1 MGFSLKE
8 LIPSCREK
16 SPGTR
21 GRGRHPGANVV
32 PAAYHAGLPLGVGL
46 LDPAQLRQR
55 EDGGDGVGERELVV
69 TARGPLQ
76 LQTWGGGRVHRSG
89 AGTALRAHWPRD
101 AGADPRH
108 SSGSWAADLPA
119 HLGAG
124 APSEDYQAPRAGEP
138 ARLEAGA
145 GSVSEKLRQWAG
157 SPHTPLTRDAEAAG
171 VEGSTLRGGDVDL
184 QAELLQGPAVGLG
197 HVLPGGGDVR
207 LRHKQAAQT
216 HVDVLWEAA
225 AW

>member
-16 SPGTR
+16 SPGAGDATLAPTWCPPLTTLAFLSALVCLTQR
-21 GRGRHPGANVV
+21 SCVSGRTVEMA
-32 PAAYHAGLPLGVGL
+32 LESESL
-46 LDPAQLRQR
+46 LLLHVAPCSFR
-55 EDGGDGVGERELVV
+55 
-69 TARGPLQ
+69 P
-76 LQTWGGGRVHRSG
+76 GGGRVHRSG

-124 APSEDYQAPRAGEP
+124 APSEDYQAPRAGEL

-145 GSVSEKLRQWAG
+145 GSMSEKLRQWAG

>member
-1 MGFSLKE
+1 MALESESL
-8 LIPSCREK
+8 LLLHVAPCSFRPGGGGA
-16 SPGTR
+16 SPPIGSGNSSARPLAT
-21 GRGRHPGANVV
+21 GRGGRPT
-32 PAAYHAGLPLGVGL
+32 
-46 LDPAQLRQR
+46 AQLWLL
-55 EDGGDGVGERELVV
+55 GG
-69 TARGPLQ
+69 
-76 LQTWGGGRVHRSG
+76 
-89 AGTALRAHWPRD
+89 
-101 AGADPRH
+101 
-108 SSGSWAADLPA
+108 DLPA

>member
-16 SPGTR
+16 SPGAGDATLAPTWCPPLTTLAFLSALVCLTQR
-21 GRGRHPGANVV
+21 SCVSGRTVEMA
-32 PAAYHAGLPLGVGL
+32 LESESL
-46 LDPAQLRQR
+46 LLLHVAPCSFR
-55 EDGGDGVGERELVV
+55 
-69 TARGPLQ
+69 P
-76 LQTWGGGRVHRSG
+76 GGGRVHRSG

-157 SPHTPLTRDAEAAG
+157 SPHTPLTCDAEAAG

-216 HVDVLWEAA
+216 HVDVL
-225 AW
+225 

>member
-16 SPGTR
+16 SPGAGDATLAPTWCPPLTTLAFLSALVCLTQR
-21 GRGRHPGANVV
+21 SCVSGRTVEMA
-32 PAAYHAGLPLGVGL
+32 LESESL
-46 LDPAQLRQR
+46 LLLHVAPCSFR
-55 EDGGDGVGERELVV
+55 
-69 TARGPLQ
+69 P
-76 LQTWGGGRVHRSG
+76 GGGRVHRSG

-124 APSEDYQAPRAGEP
+124 APSEDYQAPRAGEL

>member
-1 MGFSLKE
+1 MALESESL
-8 LIPSCREK
+8 LLLHVAPCSFRPGGGA
-16 SPGTR
+16 SPPIGSGNSSAR
-21 GRGRHPGANVV
+21 PLAMGRGGRPT
-32 PAAYHAGLPLGVGL
+32 
-46 LDPAQLRQR
+46 AQLW
-55 EDGGDGVGERELVV
+55 L
-69 TARGPLQ
+69 L
-76 LQTWGGGRVHRSG
+76 GGRP
-89 AGTALRAHWPRD
+89 PRT
-101 AGADPRH
+101 P
-108 SSGSWAADLPA
+108 W
-119 HLGAG
+119 AG
-124 APSEDYQAPRAGEP
+124 APSEDYQAPRAGEL

-145 GSVSEKLRQWAG
+145 GSVSEQLRQWAG

-171 VEGSTLRGGDVDL
+171 VEGSTLRGGDIDL